1 MTTTLEQVE
10 ILREKANVSYDEAK
24 QALELAKGDLLEA
37 LIYLEI
43 QGKVTPPEG
52 GGYYRSDK
60 SSREMEQASEKK
72 KTGKSYSDGTS
83 SNRGESFKDLMK
95 RFGRFC
101 AMLLHKG
108 NVNAF
113 EVIKGG
119 TVKVSFPVTILVLF
133 VLFAFWI
140 AVPLFILGL
149 FFGYQYRFRGPDLG
163 KEAVNEAMENV
174 ENTADQIKRSLS
186 KDKE

>member
-24 QALELAKGDLLEA
+24 EALDAVDGDLLEA
-37 LIYLEI
+37 LIYLEK
-43 QGKVTPPEG
+43 QGKVAPPEG
-52 GGYYRSDK
+52 GGYYNSDK
-60 SSREMEQASEKK
+60 SPRETEQISDKR
-72 KTGKSYSDGTS
+72 KTNKESSNGPS
-83 SNRGESFKDLMK
+83 SNRGEGFKDLMK
-95 RFGRFC
+95 RFWQFC
-101 AMLLHKG
+101 AMVLHKG

-113 EVIKGG
+113 ELIKDGI
-119 TVKVSFPVTILVLF
+119 VKASFPVTILVLL

-140 AVPLFILGL
+140 TVPLFIVGL

-174 ENTADQIKRSLS
+174 ENTAEQIKRSIS
-186 KDKE
+186 KDRE